1 MANLVEATTQQQ
13 FEGFLAKA
21 GKCLTVVHFQAAWA
35 PQCGQMNEVMAE
47 LAKENAHTTFVKLEA
62 EAVPEVSE
70 KYEISSVPTF
80 LFFKGG
86 EKVDRL
92 DGAHAPELTKKVQRL
107 AVTGSPAGEAESSTT
122 DLNQRL
128 KKLINAAPCM
138 LFMKG
143 SSQEPRCGFSRQIV
157 ALLKEHNIQFSSFD
171 ILSDEE
177 VRQGLK
183 TYSNWPTYPQ
193 LYVNGELV
201 GGLDI
206 VKELAESGEL
216 ENTCPKAVTL
226 EHRLK
231 TIINQSPVMLFMK
244 GNKAAAKCGF
254 SRQILEILNST
265 EVDYDTFDILEDEEV
280 RQGLKTYSCWPTYP
294 QLYVKGELIGGLDI
308 VKELQ
313 ESRDLLPAN
322 TVNRQQYLGKWYFAV
337 AVSHREADIQKFKAV
352 DNMIFNIEEKAN
364 NTLLL
369 TGKLRMGDECITKS
383 WTYYIHPGR
392 ADLELEGN
400 YSTNC
405 THTHN
410 EPIIMSIIM
419 SFSKSDFIFKTH

>member
-47 LAKENAHTTFVKLEA
+47 LAKEHAHTTFVKMEA

-107 AVTGSPAGEAESSTT
+107 AVSGSPAGEAESSTT

-177 VRQGLK
+177 VRQSLK

-206 VKELAESGEL
+206 VNELAESGEL

-244 GNKAAAKCGF
+244 GNKEAARCGF

-265 EVDYDTFDILEDEEV
+265 EVDYGTFDILQDEDV
-280 RQGLKTYSCWPTYP
+280 RQGLKTYSNWPTYP

-308 VKELQ
+308 VKELK
-313 ESRDLLPAN
+313 ESGDL
-322 TVNRQQYLGKWYFAV
+322 
-337 AVSHREADIQKFKAV
+337 VSVLKGE
-352 DNMIFNIEEKAN
+352 
-364 NTLLL
+364 
-369 TGKLRMGDECITKS
+369 S
-383 WTYYIHPGR
+383 
-392 ADLELEGN
+392 
-400 YSTNC
+400 
-405 THTHN
+405 
-410 EPIIMSIIM
+410 
-419 SFSKSDFIFKTH
+419 

>member
-1 MANLVEATTQQQ
+1 MENLVEATNQQQ
-13 FEGFLAKA
+13 FEDFLAKA

-35 PQCGQMNEVMAE
+35 PQCEQMNGVMAE
-47 LAKENAHTTFVKLEA
+47 LAKEHAHTTFVKLEA
-62 EAVPEVSE
+62 ETVPEVSE
-70 KYEISSVPTF
+70 KYEITSVPTF

-92 DGAHAPELTKKVQRL
+92 DGANAPELTKKVTRL
-107 AVTGSPAGEAESSTT
+107 AVTGSPSGSEGNSVA

-143 SSQEPRCGFSRQIV
+143 SPQEPRCGFSRQIV
-157 ALLKEHNIQFSSFD
+157 ALLKTHDIQFSSFD

-193 LYVNGELV
+193 LYANGELV

-231 TIINQSPVMLFMK
+231 TIINRSPVMLFMK
-244 GNKAAAKCGF
+244 GNKEAARCGF
-254 SRQILEILNST
+254 SKQTLALLNAT
-265 EVDYDTFDILEDEEV
+265 GVDYDTFDILQDEEV
-280 RQGLKTYSCWPTYP
+280 RQGLKTYSKWPTYP

-308 VKELQ
+308 LQ
-313 ESRDLLPAN
+313 ELEESGDL
-322 TVNRQQYLGKWYFAV
+322 
-337 AVSHREADIQKFKAV
+337 VSVLKGE
-352 DNMIFNIEEKAN
+352 
-364 NTLLL
+364 
-369 TGKLRMGDECITKS
+369 
-383 WTYYIHPGR
+383 
-392 ADLELEGN
+392 
-400 YSTNC
+400 
-405 THTHN
+405 
-410 EPIIMSIIM
+410 
-419 SFSKSDFIFKTH
+419 

>member
-1 MANLVEATTQQQ
+1 MANLVEATTQKQ
-13 FEGFLAKA
+13 FEDFLSKA
-21 GKCLTVVHFQAAWA
+21 GKNMTVVHFQAPWA

-47 LAKENAHTTFVKLEA
+47 LAKEHTNTTFIKLEA

-80 LFFKGG
+80 IFFKGG

-107 AVTGSPAGEAESSTT
+107 EVTWSPGAAESSPS

-143 SSQEPRCGFSRQIV
+143 SPQEPRCGFSRQIV
-157 ALLKEHNIQFSSFD
+157 AMLKEHSIQFSSFD

-244 GNKAAAKCGF
+244 GNKEAAKCGF
-254 SRQILEILNST
+254 SRQILEILNGT
-265 EVDYDTFDILEDEEV
+265 GVDYDTFDILEDEEV
-280 RQGLKTYSCWPTYP
+280 RQGLKTYSNWPTYP

-308 VKELQ
+308 VKELK
-313 ESRDLLPAN
+313 ESGDL
-322 TVNRQQYLGKWYFAV
+322 
-337 AVSHREADIQKFKAV
+337 VSVLKGE
-352 DNMIFNIEEKAN
+352 
-364 NTLLL
+364 
-369 TGKLRMGDECITKS
+369 S
-383 WTYYIHPGR
+383 
-392 ADLELEGN
+392 
-400 YSTNC
+400 
-405 THTHN
+405 
-410 EPIIMSIIM
+410 
-419 SFSKSDFIFKTH
+419 